1 MEETK
6 TVAEETKPVLLAGY
20 AEAVVTPPMGVNIP
34 GYFSVRLSNGVITD
48 LHVRAG
54 WMPGNA
60 RLDELEAF
68 LDDHQEP
75 VTDYDEGMVRRL
87 IERITVYE
95 DHLAFEFKSGLETEV
110 RM

>member
-48 LHVRAG
+48 LHVRA
-54 WMPGNA
+54 A
-60 RLDELEAF
+60 AF
-68 LDDHQEP
+68 AL
-75 VTDYDEGMVRRL
+75 GRRKRSSL
-87 IERITVYE
+87 PSKR
-95 DHLAFEFKSGLETEV
+95 SGSRRAPPISSV
-110 RM
+110 PW